1 MLAALASESSLDAFL
16 ESFLDG
22 SLERSA
28 WTHAAHV
35 ALAAA
40 WIYEEPATAL
50 DRLRAGIRRYNEACG
65 VANSD
70 SAGYHETLTRFWA
83 DRIAGSMDGRHS
95 RLEAVR
101 EAVARYGE
109 HSGLF
114 RQYYSFDVVRSA
126 AARREW
132 MAPDLLG

>member
-1 MLAALASESSLDAFL
+1 M
-16 ESFLDG
+16 
-22 SLERSA
+22 RRRV
-28 WTHAAHV
+28 WTHAARV
-35 ALAAA
+35 TVAAA

-65 VANSD
+65 VANSA
-70 SAGYHETLTRFWA
+70 STGYHETLTRFWA
-83 DRIAGSMDGRHS
+83 DRIAGTMDGRRS

-109 HSGLF
+109 DSGLF
-114 RQYYSFDVVRSA
+114 RRYYSFDVVRSA

-132 MAPDLLG
+132 IEPDLLG

>member
-16 ESFLDG
+16 ESFRDG
-22 SLERSA
+22 SLERDG

-35 ALAAA
+35 TVSAA
-40 WIYEEPATAL
+40 WLYEEPATAL
-50 DRLRAGIRRYNEACG
+50 DRLRAGIRRHNEACG
-65 VANSD
+65 VANSA
-70 SAGYHETLTRFWA
+70 STGYHETLTRLWA
-83 DRIAGSMDGRHS
+83 DRIAGTLDGRQH

-109 HSGLF
+109 DSGLF
-114 RQYYSFDVVRSA
+114 RRYYSFDVVRSA

-132 MAPDLLG
+132 MDPDLPG